1 MDAPDRPWMVSADGL
16 VVTVRLTP
24 KADRDS
30 IDGIAHLSDGRSVLK
45 ARVSAAPSD
54 GEAND
59 ALARLLAQTLR
70 LAPSNTTLIGGAAS
84 RVKRMLIKGDVA
96 AVVAALEQIREVAAR

>member
-1 MDAPDRPWMVSADGL
+1 MDPGGRPWVVSADGL

-24 KADRDS
+24 KAGRDS
-30 IDGIAHLSDGRSVLK
+30 VDGIAHLADGHAVLK

-59 ALARLLAQTLR
+59 ALVRLVARTFHI
-70 LAPSNTTLIGGAAS
+70 APSRIALIGGTTS
-84 RVKRMLIKGDVA
+84 RIKRVLIKGDVN
-96 AVVAALEQIREVAAR
+96 AVVEALEEIREVVAR